1 MADDVCD
8 EIESRIDAQ
17 RAGRLVMA
25 RYARLSEP
33 DQSVLEL
40 VDLAGLTTT
49 EAASVLEV
57 APTTLRVRLFR
68 ARGRLRKELAND

>member
-1 MADDVCD
+1 
-8 EIESRIDAQ
+8 
-17 RAGRLVMA
+17 MA

-57 APTTLRVRLFR
+57 APTTLGVRLFR